1 MKIRTSF
8 VSNSSSSSFIISN
21 NESKEIVKQLL
32 MDNGYDYYELDG
44 VLYTSFIG
52 DCSDLYS
59 EIYNL
64 TIDDTIDGSHD
75 FPYDEDNFFE
85 FEGDLG
91 SQSVYIP
98 KSKCKDKLEVE
109 NILKD
114 KLYNFIKLWKLE
126 YPMCNEREIIDLCN
140 NNEILYELVS
150 NIYNILGYNEE

>member
-8 VSNSSSSSFIISN
+8 ISNSSSSSFIISHDD
-21 NESKEIVKQLL
+21 SKKVAKELL
-32 MDNGYDYYELDG
+32 KENCYDYYELDN

-52 DCSDLYS
+52 DATNLYS
-59 EIYNL
+59 KMYKLIVDEI
-64 TIDDTIDGSHD
+64 IDGSHD

-109 NILKD
+109 NMLKD

-126 YPMCNEREIIDLCN
+126 YPMCDEREIIDLCN